1 MKITKRQLRRIIKEE
16 KRKLLKEMGPDPR
29 DDVAKQAE
37 YYTGPDG
44 ELVHFWADP
53 IKNDYDSGFDDW
65 LAGEQFVPEPLM
77 PDNPDYMEGWHAA
90 ENYQKTGSRE

>member
-1 MKITKRQLRRIIKEE
+1 METDQMRITRRQLRRIIKEE
-16 KRKLLKEMGPDPR
+16 KRKLLKEMGPGPR
-29 DDVAKQAE
+29 DDV
-37 YYTGPDG
+37 
-44 ELVHFWADP
+44 
-53 IKNDYDSGFDDW
+53 KNDYDSGFDDW